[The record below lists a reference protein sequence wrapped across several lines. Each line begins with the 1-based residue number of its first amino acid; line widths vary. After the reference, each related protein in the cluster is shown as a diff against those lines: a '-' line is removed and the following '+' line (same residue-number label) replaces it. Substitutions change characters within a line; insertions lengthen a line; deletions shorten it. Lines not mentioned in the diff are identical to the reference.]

1 MCSTL
6 SAQAPGVLP
15 FGYLQ
20 GYDFS
25 TEPMTRVQTKMRANQ
40 AFDGQYA
47 GVSNCLW
54 NCDGSIKYFSGGYNI
69 FNGNSGDTI
78 LGSYHY
84 NKGNAIG
91 YNVGNININNYFI
104 PKPGSNDTVYFFY
117 TYNSN
122 AKPWK
127 LAYAIIDNRGDGGKG
142 EVVKKGIVLQNKHFN
157 MHFTRHSNGRWWWL
171 VTAWNEDSA
180 AAYLISDSGISLT
193 PIFSKC
199 ISNVDG
205 LNAFSP
211 QTESW
216 GGAFRLSHNGKYLLS
231 TGIDE
236 NVNPIGNVLLY
247 DFDNTTGKL
256 SNPKVLLK
264 KSQFPH
270 PEMQTYTAEFSPND
284 SFVFVSTKTYSSLK
298 RPPYLLQINVNTKQ
312 VYRHII
318 GKAQEYAFGH
328 ALTII
333 TAPNNTV
340 FGMFGLSDNPFLNI
354 KYPNKWG
361 AAVKIAQWN
370 DSNAH
375 NLTQFPEPIFT
386 YKNAI
391 WESNLTYAACADS
404 ASFTYTG
411 DTSFA
416 WLKWQFGDGD
426 SVVFYPP
433 LKPKF
438 TFWHTYRNPGKYYVR
453 MQARQHICNGNN
465 WFGDTLEFKP
475 NPQRFSTVP
484 PSLTSF
490 CDSALVLLEDSLV
503 NTRSWY
509 LKSSGIG
516 TPDSANWNSSSGSL
530 NKLQAKSVFYND
542 TDQAILTLILQAP
555 NGCTKS
561 YLDTA
566 QIQLLEKPINTI
578 LVDSL
583 LCEGSEFLVEDTAP
597 HLGDTL
603 FWNYAGISRSGFALR
618 SARYIAQKAKDTVF
632 LTVHAANGCKST
644 TKAAVQIAPRPFAFI
659 NVDDTLCQG
668 DTLVANAA
676 NHVSGAVA
684 YWDWDKTITGPIAAN
699 KSFKA
704 TTTQAGS
711 TTLGLVLK
719 STQGCA
725 DTQVIAMAV
734 FPTPQAHFNMNDILC
749 SNAQIKLLGD
759 GNVPN
764 QKNRWYINGT
774 LYTMD
779 SSVLIRDMSKG
790 KQVVSHAAV
799 TAQGCYD
806 SASSMVTV
814 LAAPDAII
822 ASRDTSFCEGVPFTI
837 AKYQDTGISIW
848 QWNSTIQGQDTF
860 IIAQGA
866 AAGSWPLQL
875 INTYGNGCSD
885 TAVIGIT
892 IHPKPQIAI
901 NYAAPVCLNDTVL
914 FEQTG
919 TGANFAWEAE
929 SNVFNTSALLY
940 SFTSA
945 GKHTVR
951 CVATSAVG
959 CSNSDEAVVQVHP
972 VPTVKIRST
981 GNSFNETLG
990 YAWYFNT
997 EPDSFITYNWQFGAG
1012 GNSDESNPKVYF
1024 PMPEDTQ
1031 QIRVRVVTRVGC
1043 VAISDTV
1050 LVVRG
1055 LTLYHFPTAFT
1066 PNSNNMNDGFGIAG
1080 PEYVKQYKLW
1090 VFNRW
1095 GENVF
1100 YTENPTELWKPENVI
1115 PGIYI
1120 YKANVQDIYSR
1131 WKEIEGTVLLLR

>member
-25 TEPMTRVQTKMRANQ
+25 TEPMSRVQTKMRANQ

-205 LNAFSP
+205 LNVFSP

-416 WLKWQFGDGD
+416 WLKWHFGDGD

-438 TFWHTYRNPGKYYVR
+438 TFWHTYRSPGKYYVR
-453 MQARQHICNGNN
+453 MQARQHTCNGNN

-484 PSLTSF
+484 LSLTSF
-490 CDSALVLLEDSLV
+490 CDSASVLLVDSLI

-516 TPDSANWNSSSGSL
+516 TADSANWNSSSGSL
-530 NKLQAKSVFYND
+530 NKLQAKSVFYKD
-542 TDQAILTLILQAP
+542 TGQAILTLILQAP

-561 YLDTA
+561 YIDTA
-566 QIQLLEKPINTI
+566 QVQLLEKPTARI
-578 LVDSL
+578 LVDTL
-583 LCEGSEFLVEDTAP
+583 LCEGSEFLVEDTTP
-597 HLGDTL
+597 HYSDTL
-603 FWNYAGISRSGFALR
+603 FWNYAGNSRSVFGVR
-618 SARYIAQKAKDTVF
+618 SARFIAQQARDTVF
-632 LTVHAANGCKST
+632 LTVYAANGCKSAAE
-644 TKAAVQIAPRPFAFI
+644 AAVQVASRPYAII
-659 NVDDTLCQG
+659 NAEDTLCEG

-676 NHVSGAVA
+676 NPIAGAAA
-684 YWDWDKTITGPIAAN
+684 YWDWDRTITGPIAAN
-699 KSFKA
+699 KTFLA
-704 TTTQAGS
+704 TTSQAGNAS
-711 TTLGLVLK
+711 LGLVLR
-719 STQGCA
+719 SIQGCA
-725 DTQVIAMAV
+725 DTQLMAITV
-734 FPTPQAHFNMNDILC
+734 FPSPQAKFALKDSLC
-749 SNAQIKLLGD
+749 SNVRIQLMGIA
-759 GNVPN
+759 NVPN
-764 QKNRWYINGT
+764 QKNHWYLNGAKYST
-774 LYTMD
+774 NN
-779 SSVLIRDMSKG
+779 SVVLNDLFAG
-790 KQVVSHAAV
+790 QLVVAHAAV
-799 TAQGCYD
+799 TAQGCSD
-806 SASSMVTV
+806 SASSAITV
-814 LAAPDAII
+814 LPAPNARI
-822 ASRDTSFCEGVPFTI
+822 ASGDTSFCEGVPFTI
-837 AKYQDTGISIW
+837 AKYEDTGASHW
-848 QWNSTIQGQDTF
+848 QWNSIVQKQDTF
-860 IIAQGA
+860 RMADGTN
-866 AAGSWPLQL
+866 AGSWPLKL
-875 INTYGNGCSD
+875 INEYSNGCSD
-885 TAVIGIT
+885 TAAIGIV
-892 IHPKPQIAI
+892 IHPKPKVAVR
-901 NYAAPVCLNDTVL
+901 YKAPVCMYDTVQ
-914 FEQTG
+914 FEQIGTG
-919 TGANFAWEAE
+919 TSLSWELE
-929 SNVFNTSALLY
+929 SKVYKTATLRY
-940 SFTSA
+940 SFSSH
-945 GKHTVR
+945 GQQIVR
-951 CVATSAVG
+951 CVATTAAG
-959 CSNSDEAVVQVHP
+959 CSNSDEEQIFVHP
-972 VPTVKIRST
+972 IPEVKIRSI
-981 GNSFNETLG
+981 GNSYNETLG
-990 YAWYFNT
+990 YSWYFNT
-997 EPDSFITYNWQFGAG
+997 EPDSFVTYSWQFGAG
-1012 GNSDESNPKVYF
+1012 GNSTEPNPKVYF
-1024 PMPEDTQ
+1024 PMPEDSQ
-1031 QIRVRVVTRVGC
+1031 LIGVRVVTRVGC
-1043 VAISDTV
+1043 STNADTV

-1055 LTLYHFPTAFT
+1055 LTLYQFPSAFT
-1066 PNSNNMNDGFGIAG
+1066 PNSNNLNDGFGIAG

-1100 YTENPTELWKPENVI
+1100 YTENPTELWKPENAI

-1131 WKEIEGTVLLLR
+1131 WKEIEGTVMLLR